1 MDVQN
6 ILLWGILVGGLI
18 YETTM
23 WVYNKMTKGESF
35 SAEKFALT
43 YGYVALLAIVAYLG
57 TGTIPAVAD
66 IISKLGEAVPDP
78 TTVFTAASALVIFLY
93 QQGKKILS
101 PAIPTPPTETPPVVT
116 PTGTTGGSGWQP
128 DFSVVPTFPRVVSG
142 TPIIFTLDTGAG
154 DQGIHACKM
163 VIIDWMDG
171 SPLENVPMIK
181 GFAQVVHT
189 YIYVAGTSEYD
200 AHSFFPEFTTVDS
213 FDGAKKSFNTD
224 GRACMVEVVSLIPA
238 KHAGN

>member
-93 QQGKKILS
+93 QQGKKALS

-116 PTGTTGGSGWQP
+116 PGGTGFEMGYTVTPTYTEGKSPLPVAFKIYATQPQP
-128 DFSVVPTFPRVVSG
+128 DHPGITSV
-142 TPIIFTLDTGAG
+142 D
-154 DQGIHACKM
+154 
-163 VIIDWMDG
+163 IDWSDGQNQNVGLTSGAAEVGHIFAFTATPKYTGHTFFPVFCFNGSDG
-171 SPLENVPMIK
+171 SKTYFNVDGK
-181 GFAQVVHT
+181 G
-189 YIYVAGTSEYD
+189 
-200 AHSFFPEFTTVDS
+200 
-213 FDGAKKSFNTD
+213 
-224 GRACMVEVVSLIPA
+224 VEIWVQA
-238 KHAGN
+238 